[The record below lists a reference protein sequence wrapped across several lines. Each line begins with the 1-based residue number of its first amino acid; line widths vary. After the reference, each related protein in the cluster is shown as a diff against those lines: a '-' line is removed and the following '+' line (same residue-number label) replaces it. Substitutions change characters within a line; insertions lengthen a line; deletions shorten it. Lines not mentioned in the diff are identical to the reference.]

1 MFKMFF
7 MNKLLLIIIL
17 TISFQTWTKA
27 DDIRDFE
34 IEGISIG
41 YSALNHFT
49 KDLINKNTFDY
60 YNDKTFTPVQMP
72 TLAFYKQYDYVDFD
86 FKTNDKKYIIH
97 ALYGTISYERNIN
110 DCYVQMD
117 EIVFSM
123 KRLFNNVQVGEPYVE
138 KRPGQT
144 GDPLGKSK
152 GTIVNFWFDNGDR
165 ASVTCYDYSKEH
177 GGRDNLT
184 VGIQTKEQNDFLFN
198 KAYK

>member
-41 YSALNHFT
+41 DSALNHFT

-117 EIVFSM
+117 EIVLSM
-123 KRLFNNVQVGEPYVE
+123 KILFNNVQVGEPYVE

>member
-1 MFKMFF
+1 MK
-7 MNKLLLIIIL
+7 KLLLIIIL

-41 YSALNHFT
+41 DSALNHFT

-72 TLAFYKQYDYVDFD
+72 TLAFYKKYDYVDFD

-110 DCYVQMD
+110 DCYNQMD
-117 EIVFSM
+117 EIVLSM
-123 KRLFNNVQVGEPYVE
+123 KRLFSDVQVGEKYDE

-165 ASVTCYDYSKEH
+165 VSVTCYDYSKEH
-177 GGRDNLT
+177 GGLDNLT